1 MGLGLKDQVYSVS
14 LTVLAILTTQKPS
27 LHVTMR
33 LEVGRDP
40 YYLRAADLLS
50 GPLLTSFPLFTSWL
64 PEGWPGTCPPLI
76 TALPGAP
83 TARARNEQ
91 GPVPPRHHQHDQL
104 GIQEGSP
111 VLGHLSSSALSC
123 VRNSTK
129 STVTA
134 APHSLPTRSLS
145 FSLSFCTQACLS
157 VTEGIPR
164 HPGDG
169 PSPPSPHPSFH
180 APPALAPFLFFCC
193 YWYAHPTCPRPQGT
207 SLRVRNTLQSQRNP
221 SNPCG
226 RALSGLGCIKVRV
239 TFQDSVRLEPKQILA
254 GRESVLY

>member
-33 LEVGRDP
+33 LEVGTRGSICRDP
-40 YYLRAADLLS
+40 YYPRAADLLS
-50 GPLLTSFPLFTSWL
+50 GPLLTSSPLFTSWL

-76 TALPGAP
+76 TALPGAL

-123 VRNSTK
+123 VRNST
-129 STVTA
+129 V
-134 APHSLPTRSLS
+134 HSHS
-145 FSLSFCTQACLS
+145 C
-157 VTEGIPR
+157 
-164 HPGDG
+164 
-169 PSPPSPHPSFH
+169 PS
-180 APPALAPFLFFCC
+180 
-193 YWYAHPTCPRPQGT
+193 
-207 SLRVRNTLQSQRNP
+207 
-221 SNPCG
+221 
-226 RALSGLGCIKVRV
+226 
-239 TFQDSVRLEPKQILA
+239 
-254 GRESVLY
+254 